1 MKTHEKTL
9 LIRPEYLGH
18 TGTLFGGYMMK
29 WADEMAFNAATLEFP
44 EATFVTKLFGEFNF
58 TRPVV
63 LGDIIKIFAQVKSF
77 RTTSCEV
84 LVWGNNARTEEEVFK
99 TFAVMV
105 NAVGG
110 RKTPLPK
117 RRTSRAET
125 DTTIVT

>member
-1 MKTHEKTL
+1 
-9 LIRPEYLGH
+9 
-18 TGTLFGGYMMK
+18 MMK
-29 WADEMAFNAATLEFP
+29 WADEMAYNAATLEFP

-110 RKTPLPK
+110 RKIPLPK